1 MNEDVYSMDGIT
13 NASNSCWSGD
23 CIIVPDRSLGSTL
36 PKSSFIHLFWC
47 FPTQNH
53 FQQYLTIQENIL
65 QKVIHGRSEIVSRNA
80 ASWGAAPRQNQKEKG
95 QSLFLAKA
103 ALNPLT
109 WHLYISHSAKPLLLT
124 PVNKKT
130 GESALPR
137 KGKSACRVPCCKSNL
152 TNGERIALLALRQKT
167 LTR

>member
-1 MNEDVYSMDGIT
+1 MDGNVEMNENVYSMDGIT

-36 PKSSFIHLFWC
+36 PKSSFIHLFWY

-103 ALNPLT
+103 TPTTHQPTDMASIYLSFCQASPP
-109 WHLYISHSAKPLLLT
+109 YPCQQKDRRERSAKRGKVCLL
-124 PVNKKT
+124 
-130 GESALPR
+130 
-137 KGKSACRVPCCKSNL
+137 
-152 TNGERIALLALRQKT
+152 
-167 LTR
+167 

>member
-1 MNEDVYSMDGIT
+1 MNENVYSMDGIT

-36 PKSSFIHLFWC
+36 PKSTIMIFSHTKPFSAISNYPRKYPAESHSWEERNC
-47 FPTQNH
+47 FQERGQLGSGTQ
-53 FQQYLTIQENIL
+53 T
-65 QKVIHGRSEIVSRNA
+65 K
-80 ASWGAAPRQNQKEKG
+80 PKG
-95 QSLFLAKA
+95 KGTKPFLGKSSP
-103 ALNPLT
+103 NPLT

-130 GESALPR
+130 GEIALPR
-137 KGKSACRVPCCKSNL
+137 EGKSACCKSEQSSDSNL
-152 TNGERIALLALRQKT
+152 TNGERIALLALRQNT